1 MSIYY
6 LEREVNLINKSLKDM
21 TLKERFDSRGFAVKK
36 YATVYGV
43 SHTVLSMV
51 LSEKSHGRNNI
62 NGDTRK
68 IMAQLKKDNVWIG
81 KLPWEV

>member
-1 MSIYY
+1 M
-6 LEREVNLINKSLKDM
+6 LDNKNFKNM

-36 YATVYGV
+36 YATAYGV
-43 SHTVLSMV
+43 SHTILSMV
-51 LSEKSHGRNNI
+51 LSEVRNGKYNI

-68 IMAQLKKDNVWIG
+68 IIAQLKQDKVWIG

>member
-1 MSIYY
+1 M
-6 LEREVNLINKSLKDM
+6 INKSLKGM

-51 LSEKSHGRNNI
+51 LSEKRNGRNNI

-68 IMAQLKKDNVWIG
+68 IMAQLKKDKVWIG

>member
-1 MSIYY
+1 
-6 LEREVNLINKSLKDM
+6 M

>member
-1 MSIYY
+1 M
-6 LEREVNLINKSLKDM
+6 INKSLKDM

>member
-1 MSIYY
+1 M
-6 LEREVNLINKSLKDM
+6 INKSLKDM

-68 IMAQLKKDNVWIG
+68 IIVQLKKDKVWIG

>member
-1 MSIYY
+1 MSD
-6 LEREVNLINKSLKDM
+6 NKNFKNM

-36 YATVYGV
+36 YATAYGV
-43 SHTVLSMV
+43 SHTILSMV
-51 LSEKSHGRNNI
+51 LSEVRNGKYNI

-68 IMAQLKKDNVWIG
+68 IIAQLKQDKVWIG